1 MLFLYVFK
9 IVIYLSVSSFLPVI
23 VTLKSIIK
31 ENMIRFFKGNIF
43 EFYIVF
49 RSFSVNI
56 FGDKFTI
63 VVIQNALTEFD
74 ADA

>member
-1 MLFLYVFK
+1 
-9 IVIYLSVSSFLPVI
+9 
-23 VTLKSIIK
+23 
-31 ENMIRFFKGNIF
+31 MIRFFKGNIF